1 MPIQLGFVDASTR
14 TFGWGPTY
22 ELTGD
27 MRADMDAIRAFY
39 ADKTGVH
46 PEKASVPRLRGEDE

>member
-1 MPIQLGFVDASTR
+1 MHDASTR

-39 ADKTGVH
+39 AGKTGVH
-46 PEKASVPRLRGEDE
+46 PERASVPRLRGEDG